1 MVSGEGPTPLAREG
15 YQLTEL
21 NYQLRD
27 DGVLYTLDGGTRVKV
42 QGNNPRSVTV
52 SLQKE
57 EAIVPPET
65 GNLGGSKLRN
75 RLASLA
81 RERLGETNGLVEDLE
96 SIALMCDG
104 HLRERREAAE
114 EHLRE
119 NEIPELAGTPYRIS
133 EEGGFVRINATK
145 EGEVPVQLTNFVARV
160 EEQLVR
166 DDGAEEKR
174 IYKIS
179 GRIGDRCLPTID
191 VPVSQFNN
199 MNWVSEHWGLEAHVH
214 ANQNNYA
221 REVIELYSRNAIK
234 RFRYAHTGWRVLEDG
249 TRVYLHAE
257 GAIA

>member
-1 MVSGEGPTPLAREG
+1 
-15 YQLTEL
+15 LTEL
-21 NYQLRD
+21 NYELRND
-27 DGVLYTLDGGTRVKV
+27 SVLYTLDDGTRVKV
-42 QGNNPRSVTV
+42 QGNSPRSVTV
-52 SLQKE
+52 SLQNG

-96 SIALMCDG
+96 SIALMFDE

-119 NEIPELAGTPYRIS
+119 NEILELAGTPYRIS
-133 EEGGFVRINATK
+133 EEEEFVLIKHTK

-199 MNWVSEHWGLEAHVH
+199 MNWVSEHWGLEAHVS

-221 REVIELYSRNAIK
+221 KEVIELYSRNAVK
-234 RFRYAHTGWRVLEDG
+234 RLRFAHTGWRVLEDG

>member
-1 MVSGEGPTPLAREG
+1 
-15 YQLTEL
+15 LTEL
-21 NYQLRD
+21 NYELRD
-27 DGVLYTLDGGTRVKV
+27 DGVLYTLDDGTRVKV
-42 QGNNPRSVTV
+42 QGNSARKVTV
-52 SLQKE
+52 SLQKGQVV
-57 EAIVPPET
+57 VPPET
-65 GNLGGSKLRN
+65 GNLGGSTFRG

-81 RERLGETNGLVEDLE
+81 HERFGEINGLVDDLG
-96 SIALMCDG
+96 SIALVFDD
-104 HLRERREAAE
+104 HLRERREEAE

-133 EEGGFVRINATK
+133 EEGGFVLIKHTR

-191 VPVSQFNN
+191 VPVSHFSN
-199 MNWVSEHWGLEAHVH
+199 MTWVSEHWGLEAHVS
-214 ANQNNYA
+214 ANQNTYA
-221 REVIELYSRNAIK
+221 KEVIELYSRNAVK
-234 RFRYAHTGWRVLEDG
+234 RFRYAHTGWRVLEDA
-249 TRVYLHAE
+249 TRVFLHAE

>member
-1 MVSGEGPTPLAREG
+1 MVGGEGPTPLARGG
-15 YQLTEL
+15 YRLTEL
-21 NYQLRD
+21 DYELRD
-27 DGVLYTLDGGTRVKV
+27 DGVLYTLDDGMRVRV
-42 QGNNPRSVTV
+42 QANSARSATVT
-52 SLQKE
+52 LQKG

-65 GNLGGSKLRN
+65 GNLGGSKLRT
-75 RLASLA
+75 RLVSLA
-81 RERLGETNGLVEDLE
+81 QERFGEVNGLVEDLGY
-96 SIALMCDG
+96 IAIILDN

-133 EEGGFVRINATK
+133 EEGGFVLIKHTR
-145 EGEVPVQLTNFVARV
+145 EGEVEVHLTNFVARV
-160 EEQLVR
+160 EEQLIR

-199 MNWVSEHWGLEAHVH
+199 MNWVSEHWGLEAHVS
-214 ANQNNYA
+214 ANQSTYA
-221 REVIELYSRNAIK
+221 REVIELYSRNADK

-249 TRVYLHAE
+249 TRVYLHSE
-257 GAIA
+257 GAIS

>member
-1 MVSGEGPTPLAREG
+1 MVSGEGPTPLAKG
-15 YQLTEL
+15 DYHLTEL
-21 NYQLRD
+21 NYELRD
-27 DGVLYTLDGGTRVKV
+27 DGVIYTLDDGTRVKV

-65 GNLGGSKLRN
+65 GNLGGSKLRD

-81 RERLGETNGLVEDLE
+81 RERFGETNGLVEDLE
-96 SIALMCDG
+96 SIAVMFDE
-104 HLRERREAAE
+104 HLRERRDAAE

-119 NEIPELAGTPYRIS
+119 NETLELAGTPYRIS
-133 EEGGFVRINATK
+133 EEGGFVRINPTK
-145 EGEVPVQLTNFVARV
+145 EGEVEVQLTNFVARV

-179 GRIGDRCLPTID
+179 GRIGDRCLPRID

-199 MNWVSEHWGLEAHVH
+199 MN
-214 ANQNNYA
+214 
-221 REVIELYSRNAIK
+221 
-234 RFRYAHTGWRVLEDG
+234 
-249 TRVYLHAE
+249 
-257 GAIA
+257 